1 MLAPPCKVVIYT
13 GDQKCTRLNE
23 RFCTSLN
30 WHLYVLPRLA
40 LEGSDKCACTR
51 GKRPKRPRGASRRS
65 WTYRK
70 AEAPCL
76 ALTSAGRPESKASF
90 QLSTEGLKRPRGAGR
105 RSWTYRKAEA
115 ARSDSTRTG
124 ASDKKTLFVF
134 LRGGEV
140 TRESSRRS

>member
-1 MLAPPCKVVIYT
+1 MRR
-13 GDQKCTRLNE
+13 RL
-23 RFCTSLN
+23 
-30 WHLYVLPRLA
+30 VLPRQA
-40 LEGSDKCACTR
+40 LEDSDKCACTR

-65 WTYRK
+65 WTNRNAK
-70 AEAPCL
+70 APCL